1 MLIAGVFLF
10 FLLCFSEVTLVSGAT
25 NFQSSLKSVS
35 HWVWTAFM
43 GDLDEGVQMSVVS

>member
-35 HWVWTAFM
+35 YFTE
-43 GDLDEGVQMSVVS
+43 GLDEGVQMSVVS